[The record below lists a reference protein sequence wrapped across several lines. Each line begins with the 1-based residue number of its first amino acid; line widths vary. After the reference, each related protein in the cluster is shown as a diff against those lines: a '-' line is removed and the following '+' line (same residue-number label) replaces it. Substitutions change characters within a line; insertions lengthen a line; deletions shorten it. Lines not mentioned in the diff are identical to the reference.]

1 MNMNDI
7 SRLGFV
13 EKLFSFPSI
22 DSTNTF
28 AQQLDSF
35 PQTGISVVV
44 AGRQTM
50 GRGQRGNSFFSGEGG
65 LYASIVCPISDITL
79 HFSCNRAI
87 SLAIYDAVK
96 ARCPGAPLFI
106 KWPNDI
112 FWSHKKLCGI
122 LLESLARSSSHLVVG
137 FGINV
142 NTAADAFP
150 PFINNATSMMMETGK
165 IFDIPDLLGAIC
177 RLFQQYRS
185 MSVPK
190 AHKRY
195 CRRLYR
201 RGSLVCINGQRGI
214 FETVYEDGRLGLN
227 IGREVNAVSSGPME
241 FVD

>member
-28 AQQLDSF
+28 GQHLDSF
-35 PQTGISVVV
+35 PATGIFVVV
-44 AGRQTM
+44 AARQTQ

-87 SLAIYDAVK
+87 SLAIYDAMK

-122 LLESLARSSSHLVVG
+122 LLESTARSSSHLVIG

-142 NTAADAFP
+142 NTPPDAFP
-150 PFINNATSMMMETGK
+150 PSLANATSMKMETGK
-165 IFDIPDLLGAIC
+165 TFDIADLLGTIC
-177 RLFQQYRS
+177 RLFQQYWS
-185 MSVPK
+185 MSGPT

-214 FETVYEDGRLGLN
+214 FEGVNEDGRLSLN
-227 IGREVNAVSSGPME
+227 TDGGIIAVSSGPME
-241 FVD
+241 FVG